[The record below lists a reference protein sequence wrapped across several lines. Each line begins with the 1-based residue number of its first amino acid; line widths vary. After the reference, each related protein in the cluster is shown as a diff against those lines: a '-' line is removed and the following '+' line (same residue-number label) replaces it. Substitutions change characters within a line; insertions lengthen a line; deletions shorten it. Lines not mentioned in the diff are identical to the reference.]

1 MERCG
6 ALTGAE
12 KKVQGFH
19 LGFYKGRKGE
29 SDGQGPIGH

>member
-12 KKVQGFH
+12 KKAQGLH
-19 LGFYKGRKGE
+19 LGFYKERKEE